1 MDRLAIQREGET
13 VVVNVDVMFEQD
25 KDPAGWA
32 AAKITL

>member
-1 MDRLAIQREGET
+1 
-13 VVVNVDVMFEQD
+13 VVNVDVLFEQD